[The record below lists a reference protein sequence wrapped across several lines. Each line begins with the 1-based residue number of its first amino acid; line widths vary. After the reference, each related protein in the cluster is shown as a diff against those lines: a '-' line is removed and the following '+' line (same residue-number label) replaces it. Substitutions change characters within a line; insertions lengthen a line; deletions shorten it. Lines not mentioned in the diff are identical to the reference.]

1 MKRRYGVVARV
12 QMGMCRAWCY
22 VATPAKLL
30 AFLHVAGVAVT
41 MPAGWSGR
49 RVAVVVNYGA

>member
-1 MKRRYGVVARV
+1 MKRRLGGGGHVQARMSPA
-12 QMGMCRAWCY
+12 QCY
-22 VATPAKLL
+22 VAKPAKLL